1 MNFTDVV
8 VYIGTFVFALSGAS
22 KARAHSMDIFGA
34 TVLAFIT
41 AYGGGT
47 TRDLIIGLRPVS
59 WINDATALVLVL
71 LATFILFL
79 FKQNIQRFNYFMFVT
94 DAVGLGMFTVGGI
107 EISLA
112 HGVNEV
118 YSLVMGVITATF
130 GGLIADIVS
139 NKIPALLKRGELYAT
154 AAAIG
159 GAFYFLCT
167 YASIPQSV
175 RMLIS
180 VAIVVSIR
188 FISRRKQIR
197 LPDI

>member
-1 MNFTDVV
+1 
-8 VYIGTFVFALSGAS
+8 
-22 KARAHSMDIFGA
+22 
-34 TVLAFIT
+34 
-41 AYGGGT
+41 
-47 TRDLIIGLRPVS
+47 
-59 WINDATALVLVL
+59 
-71 LATFILFL
+71 
-79 FKQNIQRFNYFMFVT
+79 MFVT
-94 DAVGLGMFTVGGI
+94 DEVGLGMFTVGGI